1 MTPEL
6 ALDLAYMVMIT
17 AAKISAPFMIAA
29 VVTGVLINIIQT
41 VTQIKDMSLTF
52 IPKLMVSAVVTG
64 FSLPW
69 IINVMVGFFHY
80 IFQLFPQMMA

>member
-17 AAKISAPFMIAA
+17 SAKVSAPFMITA
-29 VVTGVLINIIQT
+29 VVVGVIINILQT

-52 IPKLMVSAVVTG
+52 IPKLAAAAIVTG
-64 FSLPW
+64 FSMPW
-69 IINVMVGFFHY
+69 IIDVINGFFIY
-80 IFQLFPQMMA
+80 VFQLFPEMVA